1 MINKTFLSKIK
12 KNLDTFQKERGKI
25 IGSSREILQNS
36 KKAIFA
42 LHAGKIKEAKLV
54 IANAEKGLNLL
65 NKTYN
70 KDNRLRFEG
79 SFKAA
84 VEEYVEAKMF
94 ATVLE
99 KKNLSELKIQNIG
112 PEEYIGGLAD
122 LTGELVRQ
130 AVLQATNGN
139 HQELKRYKIICE
151 GVVEFL
157 LTLYLTGH
165 LRQKFDSSK
174 RNLGRLE
181 QIIYEVSIRNI

>member
-12 KNLDTFQKERGKI
+12 KNLDTFQKERGEI

-42 LHAGKIKEAKLV
+42 LHAGKSKEAKSF
-54 IANAEKGLNLL
+54 ITNAEKGLGSL

-94 ATVLE
+94 ATVLDN
-99 KKNLSELKIQNIG
+99 KSLSELKIQNIG
-112 PEEYIGGLAD
+112 PEEST
-122 LTGELVRQ
+122 LTIK
-130 AVLQATNGN
+130 A
-139 HQELKRYKIICE
+139 I
-151 GVVEFL
+151 
-157 LTLYLTGH
+157 
-165 LRQKFDSSK
+165 
-174 RNLGRLE
+174 
-181 QIIYEVSIRNI
+181 IRNNGERTTKATIATAKSNNLLNIK